1 MTASTDYF
9 TDLVTAEHS
18 DKPKYIQ
25 TVSLSTQGYADQID
39 LCSQAYDLYDLDDAV
54 GAQLDAVGLWVGLS
68 RFVALDV
75 GQYFSWDTKGVGWD
89 QGVWWEVGDA
99 ESMVTTLQDAQ
110 YRTLLKVKIACNHFD
125 GTLPSALSILNN
137 AVSTDGCTVTAKE
150 GDMSVTFNVSGDIS
164 TVMKAV
170 IEKSYIA
177 LKPAGVAVNYTF
189 SGS

>member
-1 MTASTDYF
+1 MTADTTYF
-9 TDLVTAEHS
+9 TGLVTDEHK
-18 DKPKYIQ
+18 DKPRYLQ
-25 TVSLSTQGYADQID
+25 TVSFTTQGFADQIA
-39 LCSQAYDLYDLDDAV
+39 LCSQSYDLYDLDNAV
-54 GAQLDAVGLWVGLS
+54 GLQLDAVGIWVGLS

-75 GQYFSWDTKGVGWD
+75 GQYFSWDTHGVGWD

-125 GTLPSALSILNN
+125 GTLPSALAILNN
-137 AVSTDGCTVTAKE
+137 AVAIDGCTVTAAE

-164 TVMKAV
+164 TVMRAV
-170 IEKSYIA
+170 IEKNYIA
-177 LKPAGVAVNYTF
+177 LKPAGITVNYTF